1 MPNGKPIFEKIKL
14 RFLIY
19 LIIIGMGLFS
29 IVGISFFSGN
39 TLKNNSQV
47 ITVLAKQRMLTQALS
62 KNASRI
68 YILKDTLASNDTIQ
82 TKENLELKLLMT
94 IDQLSA
100 DATTYE
106 TVYTNLSHGLVV
118 TPAGKSIKVSD
129 NTMRQIELDLK
140 TLNDKWQTFYEA
152 IQVVITKDYNSL
164 SFREALIVIN
174 ENNLD
179 LLASSETILSSFES
193 NMQEQY
199 EVYQFINFM
208 LIFITISVAA
218 LLMYQMYDDL
228 FKALNIFYAGFEK
241 LGLSRIHRNNNEQVT
256 VNFSDE
262 VKLMID
268 GFRDTLELTE
278 KINANQS
285 FLDTLKYI
293 FKSFKSILPYTYIGI
308 ALLTDKNPQ
317 TVIATYGIS
326 ENQHNGLAE
335 SLVGYEAIVSD
346 TSLGQIMALKEPRII
361 NDMGDYFKTR
371 PVHPYSQKVMTF
383 GIKSSV
389 TLPLVANGV
398 PLGFIF
404 FSSDQANA
412 YEHHHIEYLKILSTS
427 IALSFQKNI
436 FMDELVYSSVL
447 ALAKL
452 SEARDEDTGDHLIRM
467 SHYVELIANEL
478 KKLPEY
484 KDIITREYVE
494 SLVKF
499 SPMHDIG
506 KVGIPDNILLKP
518 GKLTSSEFEIMK
530 THTLYGA
537 NVLKEAE
544 NNINKKGRSLFSMGI
559 EIALNHHE
567 KFDGSGYPN
576 GIKGGEI
583 PLSAR
588 IVAVADVFDAL
599 LSKRPYKEP
608 IPLPE
613 TLEIIKAGRGKHFDP
628 TIVDVFLKLYEKK
641 TSTT

>member
-1 MPNGKPIFEKIKL
+1 MRRNKPIFAKIKL

-19 LIIIGMGLFS
+19 LIIIGIGLFS
-29 IVGISFFSGN
+29 IIGISYFSGN
-39 TLKNNSQV
+39 TLKNNSQI
-47 ITVLAKQRMLTQALS
+47 ITVLAKQRMLTQSIS

-68 YILKDTLASNDTIQ
+68 YIIKDTLQSHDTIQ
-82 TKENLELKLLMT
+82 PKEVLESKLQSIT
-94 IDQLSA
+94 NQLQL
-100 DATTYE
+100 DASTYE
-106 TVYTNLSHGLVV
+106 SVYADLSNGFVV
-118 TPAGKSIKVSD
+118 TPSGKTIHISK
-129 NTMRQIELDLK
+129 NAFRQIDQKILK
-140 TLNDKWQTFYEA
+140 LNDKWHYFNDS
-152 IQVVITKDYNSL
+152 IKVIISSSTTTKE
-164 SFREALIVIN
+164 FREALIYIN

-179 LLASSETILSSFES
+179 LLNASEEILNSFDN
-193 NMQEQY
+193 NMLEQY
-199 EVYQFINFM
+199 EVYQFVNLM
-208 LIFITISVAA
+208 LIFIMISVAA

-228 FKALNIFYAGFEK
+228 FKALNIFYVGFEK
-241 LGLSRIHRNNNEQVT
+241 LGLRRIRKSNSEKLSIT
-256 VNFSDE
+256 FSDE

-278 KINANQS
+278 KINENQS

-293 FKSFKSILPYTYIGI
+293 FKSFKTILPYTYIGI
-308 ALLTDKNPQ
+308 ALLTDQAPQ
-317 TVIATYGIS
+317 KVIATYGIA
-326 ENQHNGLAE
+326 EDQHNGLAE
-335 SLVGYEAIVSD
+335 SLVGYEALVSD
-346 TSLGQIMALKEPRII
+346 TSLGQIMMLKEPRII
-361 NDMGDYFKTR
+361 NDMGEYFKTR
-371 PVHPYSQKVMTF
+371 PINPYSQMVMDF

-389 TLPLVANGV
+389 TLPLEANGV

-404 FSSDQANA
+404 FSSDQSKI
-412 YEHHHIEYLKILSTS
+412 YESQHIEYLKILSTS

-452 SEARDEDTGDHLIRM
+452 SEARDEDTGDHLVRM

-478 KKLPEY
+478 KKVPQY
-484 KDIITREYVE
+484 KEIITREYIE

-518 GKLTSSEFEIMK
+518 GKLSPPEFEIMK

-537 NVLKEAE
+537 NVLDEAE
-544 NNINKKGRSLFSMGI
+544 KNINKKGRSLFSMGI

-567 KFDGSGYPN
+567 KFDGTGYPN
-576 GIKGGEI
+576 GVVGEAI

-608 IPLPE
+608 FPLSE
-613 TLEIIKAGRGKHFDP
+613 AIKIIKEGRGKHFDP
-628 TIVDVFLKLYEKK
+628 VIVDVFLALYEK
-641 TSTT
+641 